1 MYLSCIAGIAPML
14 MNRMKRIT
22 RASIF
27 YAVVL
32 SSAAAAFLILIIVK
46 ISVKR

>member
-1 MYLSCIAGIAPML
+1 MYPGCIVGIAPML

-32 SSAAAAFLILIIVK
+32 SLAAAVFLILIIVK
-46 ISVKR
+46 IAVKR

>member
-1 MYLSCIAGIAPML
+1 MYPSSIVGIALML
-14 MNRMKRIT
+14 MNRMRRIT

-32 SSAAAAFLILIIVK
+32 SSAAAVFLILIIVK
-46 ISVKR
+46 ISAKR